1 MFKGW
6 FKVHRL
12 MLENDL
18 WLAEKFTMGQA
29 WVDLIGHAN
38 HKPGSVWI
46 RGIEV
51 KVNRGQIAWSEL
63 TMAHRWKW
71 SRGKVRRYLGTL
83 ETRQMIVQ
91 QKSNQT
97 SLVTICKYEV
107 YQGGDTSE
115 SIPGDTADDTPSSTP
130 DEHQTVHKQECNNV
144 ENEENKDKDSVP
156 TKVGTSKYSDEFEI
170 VWQGRVKREGND
182 PKAGAYKCWKAN
194 IKRGVTP
201 DAMVEGIERY
211 RKHCEAKGIV
221 GTEMVQMLQTF
232 LGPNENFTQD
242 WAINQGVQTNG
253 KHRGFNGQ
261 GHQPISDP
269 DDTSWAEGFDPR
281 AGDFEDL

>member
-144 ENEENKDKDSVP
+144 ENEKKKIRALP
-156 TKVGTSKYSDEFEI
+156 RLIILHGQKAQTRKYS
-170 VWQGRVKREGND
+170 QTGRLLG
-182 PKAGAYKCWKAN
+182 KA
-194 IKRGVTP
+194 R
-201 DAMVEGIERY
+201 RLQY
-211 RKHCEAKGIV
+211 RK
-221 GTEMVQMLQTF
+221 L
-232 LGPNENFTQD
+232 
-242 WAINQGVQTNG
+242 
-253 KHRGFNGQ
+253 
-261 GHQPISDP
+261 
-269 DDTSWAEGFDPR
+269 
-281 AGDFEDL
+281 

>member
-107 YQGGDTSE
+107 YQGGDSSE

-144 ENEENKDKDSVP
+144 ENEKKKDKGAAALD
-156 TKVGTSKYSDEFEI
+156 YSSWPESP
-170 VWQGRVKREGND
+170 D
-182 PKAGAYKCWKAN
+182 PQILADWKALRKSAKAP
-194 IKRGVTP
+194 ISQTVVTRFGNQLSRAK
-201 DAMVEGIERY
+201 DLGFSVDDCLGKVIE
-211 RKHCEAKGIV
+211 KG
-221 GTEMVQMLQTF
+221 
-232 LGPNENFTQD
+232 
-242 WAINQGVQTNG
+242 W
-253 KHRGFNGQ
+253 KGFNADWMANDNSSSFGQ
-261 GHQPISDP
+261 PATRRIKEFP
-269 DDTSWAEGFDPR
+269 KE
-281 AGDFEDL
+281 